1 MRADPELP
9 EVFSRAEARTAG
21 LTDRQVDRRLLTGR
35 FRPVRR
41 GLLTAGLPERD
52 LAGTPVPLPG
62 LPLRP
67 RVVAALRAAPSGAVV
82 SHDTA
87 AVVWGLPT
95 PMGDPRPVSLTRMP
109 DGAASTRYYPD
120 LRIEVATLQDDD
132 LQADGPLTAP
142 ARTVVD
148 CCRHLPGHDAL
159 AIADAAVHLGLT
171 GPEDLAEVLRRCSG
185 WPGVRRAARV
195 LPLVDGRRESPL
207 ESWSAWAFHTQGTPL
222 PVPQVELVDD
232 DGVLVAR
239 ADFWWVE
246 GVVGEAD
253 GRAKYLLRAAALGG
267 ATDEALAMT
276 LHLERE
282 REGHI
287 RHLGAELERW
297 DARDVLGRSRPAALG
312 RRLER
317 ARTVAA
323 SRGALI
329 HTRLTPAPRRLHSP
343 QPPSW
348 RP

>member
-1 MRADPELP
+1 
-9 EVFSRAEARTAG
+9 
-21 LTDRQVDRRLLTGR
+21 
-35 FRPVRR
+35 
-41 GLLTAGLPERD
+41 
-52 LAGTPVPLPG
+52 
-62 LPLRP
+62 
-67 RVVAALRAAPSGAVV
+67 
-82 SHDTA
+82 
-87 AVVWGLPT
+87 
-95 PMGDPRPVSLTRMP
+95 
-109 DGAASTRYYPD
+109 
-120 LRIEVATLQDDD
+120 
-132 LQADGPLTAP
+132 
-142 ARTVVD
+142 
-148 CCRHLPGHDAL
+148 
-159 AIADAAVHLGLT
+159 
-171 GPEDLAEVLRRCSG
+171 
-185 WPGVRRAARV
+185 
-195 LPLVDGRRESPL
+195 
-207 ESWSAWAFHTQGTPL
+207 
-222 PVPQVELVDD
+222 
-232 DGVLVAR
+232 VLVAR
-239 ADFWWVE
+239 ADFWWGE